1 MNQSTGYIRT
11 LHNRTLWPALPNNVK
26 SETLLQKQKRK
37 SYYDQ
42 TAKPLPPIEKEEIIA
57 RNPV

>member
-1 MNQSTGYIRT
+1 M
-11 LHNRTLWPALPNNVK
+11 K

-57 RNPV
+57 TNPVQRILQELQNPTL